1 MGNFNRQLET
11 LDSGDMAPNEPMLAA
26 YVSACTDLRSAIAN
40 WKSVSTQDLAAF
52 NAVLTKNGTAK
63 INAEPST
70 MVAPV
75 CVQAPAT
82 TPAKPPR
89 N

>member
-26 YVSACTDLRSAIAN
+26 YMSACTDLRSAIAN
-40 WKSVSTQDLAAF
+40 WKTVSTQDLAAF
-52 NAVLTKNGTAK
+52 NGVLAKNGLAK
-63 INAEPST
+63 ISAEPPT

-75 CVQAPAT
+75 CVQAPAAA
-82 TPAKPPR
+82 PAKPPH